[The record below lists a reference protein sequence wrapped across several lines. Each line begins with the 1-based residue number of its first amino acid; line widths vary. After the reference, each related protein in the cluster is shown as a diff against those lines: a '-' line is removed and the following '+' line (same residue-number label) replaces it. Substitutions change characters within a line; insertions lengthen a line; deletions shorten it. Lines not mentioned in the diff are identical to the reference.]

1 MALNRY
7 DVSDSST
14 WKNRF
19 TKSGLKWDGLI
30 NSGKIIIPVVLLI
43 FFNSMSSIIYIVQDE
58 TNIKIKLVIFLFAL
72 LAFPLGIKYAFVQA
86 NLFVQKFYGLP
97 DDYTTRQLI
106 KDKLFVPPPLPSFL
120 EKKIDLPFIIL
131 TKVEDLDKEKYRHAR
146 WFGGPALLVIY
157 DGVAVYVERGNE
169 FSRVLGPGIPLSV
182 LEHHE
187 RIKAIVDLRP
197 MKKEDVVQAW
207 TKDGVQVD
215 AHVQAGVQILS
226 SDEAKQRLVVLEEG
240 QNVTRLVYP
249 FDPDNIKRVVE
260 NVAVGISG
268 EELSEKTWH
277 DAAMGSITGGIK
289 AHISRYSLNEL
300 ITRSENSPQFL
311 SFEVSSM
318 LFDNISSNLANSGYR
333 LLELQITKFVPV
345 DEEIKEKLEE
355 YWKAKR
361 EKKEII
367 RKGRAEAQDIRV
379 RQNARTIAY
388 QDFLSK
394 RISQLQ
400 EISRDGRNTIN
411 VDVVSSTEATVMLL
425 TQVFEKSGK
434 DPLLG
439 TFVAREM
446 LKTLDAL
453 RDQLKS

>member
-1 MALNRY
+1 MALDRY

-19 TKSGLKWDGLI
+19 TESGLKWDGLTK
-30 NSGKIIIPVVLLI
+30 SGKIIIPVALLI
-43 FFNSMSSIIYIVQDE
+43 FFYSMSSIIYIVQDE
-58 TNIKIKLVIFLFAL
+58 TKIKIKLFIFIFVFLVFL
-72 LAFPLGIKYAFVQA
+72 LGIKYAFVQA

-97 DDYTTRQLI
+97 DGYPTKQII
-106 KDKLFVPPPLPSFL
+106 KNKLFVPPPLPSFL
-120 EKKIDLPFIIL
+120 ERKVDLPFITL
-131 TKVEDLDKEKYRHAR
+131 TKVDDLDDEKYHHAR

-169 FSRVLGPGIPLSV
+169 FSRVLGPGVPLSV

-197 MKKEDVVQAW
+197 IKKEDVVRAW

-215 AHVQAGVQILS
+215 AHIQAEVQILS

-240 QNVTRLVYP
+240 QNATRLVYP
-249 FDPDNIKRVVE
+249 FDPDNVKKVVE
-260 NVAVGISG
+260 SIAVGISG
-268 EELSEKTWH
+268 KELSEKIWH

-300 ITRSENSPQFL
+300 ITRSENSPQLL
-311 SFEVSSM
+311 SFETSSM
-318 LFDNISSNLANSGYR
+318 LFDNISSSLANGGYQ
-333 LLELQITKFVPV
+333 LLELQITKFIPV

-355 YWKAKR
+355 YWKAKKER
-361 EKKEII
+361 EEII

-379 RQNARTIAY
+379 KQNARTVAY
-388 QDFLSK
+388 QDFLSN
-394 RISQLQ
+394 RINQLQ
-400 EISRDGRNTIN
+400 EIGQEGRNDIN
-411 VDVVSSTEATVMLL
+411 VDVACSTEATVMLL
-425 TQVFEKSGK
+425 TQVFEKSSK

-446 LKTLDAL
+446 LKTLDIL
-453 RDQLKS
+453 REQLNY